1 MLCVVAGPFVLILLP
16 LIMLFAGHQAE
27 IDIANYKLAK
37 RRAEEE
43 RKIKERE
50 REIKE
55 REREREREIIIEKQ
69 QFQKDM
75 LIFKNEV
82 EAMVN
87 VLYED
92 KQAKKLIHNFFNKFP
107 QDILLTQLSHTE
119 NQL

>member
-43 RKIKERE
+43 RKIK
-50 REIKE
+50 
-55 REREREREIIIEKQ
+55 EREREIIIEKQ